1 MILKRRH
8 IAKAISYR
16 MIASSSTFLI
26 TWIVTGEIHTGL
38 KVGGIAVVIKMGL
51 YYLHERM
58 WYRSKFGVKNAR
70 N

>member
-8 IAKAISYR
+8 IVKAISYR